1 MQHHRMVVNEI
12 EYSGEQFG
20 SKLKPPWYCK
30 SRDKEGECAN
40 IAYHKY
46 RSHQS
51 VPQTFIHSTLTDKL
65 D

>member
-1 MQHHRMVVNEI
+1 MQHHRKLW
-12 EYSGEQFG
+12 YQLKTSTRGEQFE
-20 SKLKPPWYCK
+20 PTWYCK

-51 VPQTFIHSTLTDKL
+51 VPPTFIHSTLTDKL